1 MSQYGAAMSEERQK
15 RGFALMDPERLK
27 KVASKGGRRAHE
39 MGVAHT
45 FTKAEASAAGK
56 KGGLA
61 PKGPRRKKSAPH
73 AE

>member
-1 MSQYGAAMSEERQK
+1 
-15 RGFALMDPERLK
+15 
-27 KVASKGGRRAHE
+27 